1 MDAPNLDI
9 TGKPPDGL
17 HLLSPDRSDRL
28 FLENDASRR
37 VRPSIARRILRAF
50 ARFLFAVLVGVGGTL
65 ALQSYADQGKMEV
78 IRAWTP
84 WLAEV
89 LPGSTSKPAVSPIGA
104 AEVEQLKPI
113 ATDLAAVRHTLE
125 QITVNQDQ
133 LTRTQQDIAQS
144 ITALQAAE
152 QELTQKLSSPPPA
165 KPVHVLPPPKPVQ
178 HPPQPPTQASSKP
191 LPMPPPQPLQP
202 PQQR

>member
-84 WLAEV
+84 
-89 LPGSTSKPAVSPIGA
+89 G
-104 AEVEQLKPI
+104 
-113 ATDLAAVRHTLE
+113 
-125 QITVNQDQ
+125 
-133 LTRTQQDIAQS
+133 
-144 ITALQAAE
+144 
-152 QELTQKLSSPPPA
+152 
-165 KPVHVLPPPKPVQ
+165 
-178 HPPQPPTQASSKP
+178 
-191 LPMPPPQPLQP
+191 
-202 PQQR
+202 